1 MMLRTSAVAV
11 VFGLCAMAQEA
22 APDEIQP
29 LLTAGNSSYLHGDY
43 DAARAS
49 YEKARDLA
57 KLRPFDDPVQYEA
70 PKRLSAALAALGQY
84 DAANSNLALAIGW
97 LEQYSGRAD
106 PKIPGD
112 LLQSVVYLKALK
124 DYDGAVAVLGR
135 VIGLHLGA
143 DRSFE
148 NTNVADDHSRLAQVY
163 MLMKMPDAA
172 IQSLT
177 VALNI
182 RTKLAGP
189 LDETLIFDLD
199 RLGAVYTGTEAYE
212 KAEEAYRH
220 ALTIRESLLG
230 KDDAGLI
237 PDVDGLAF
245 ALFGQK
251 KYDEAEPLYHRLID
265 LWIASTAADH
275 PMLAVAWQKLG
286 VFYAAQKK
294 YDLAKEAYDKGIAI
308 RALHL
313 ATGLAEQ
320 AADTLTQGDKP
331 DKPAVIALYQRA
343 LKPLDP
349 PDPMYA
355 ELRRDIEG
363 MIAEL
368 SKKTNSQWKPAPP
381 PVRKKE

>member
-1 MMLRTSAVAV
+1 MLLRTCAVAV
-11 VFGLCAMAQEA
+11 AFGLYAMAQEP

-29 LLTAGNSSYLHGDY
+29 LLEAGNASYLHGDY

-49 YEKARDLA
+49 YEKAWDLA
-57 KLRPFDDPVQYEA
+57 KFRPSGDPARYEA

-84 DAANSNLALAIGW
+84 DEANSNLALAIGW
-97 LEQYSGRAD
+97 REEVNGRDD

-112 LLQSVVYLKALK
+112 LLLSVMYLKALK
-124 DYDGAVAVLGR
+124 KYDDAIAVLHR
-135 VIGLHLGA
+135 VIGLHVGA
-143 DRSFE
+143 TGSFQ

-163 MLMKMPDAA
+163 MLMKKPDAA
-172 IQSLT
+172 ISALT
-177 VALNI
+177 VALGI

-199 RLGAVYTGTEAYE
+199 RLGAVYTGTQEYE
-212 KAEEAYRH
+212 KAAEAYRH
-220 ALTIRESLLG
+220 ALTIRESIFG
-230 KDDAGLI
+230 KDAADLI

-251 KYDEAEPLYHRLID
+251 EYDEAEPLYHRLIE
-265 LWIASTAADH
+265 LWADSTAPDH

-286 VFYAAQKK
+286 VFYSAQKK
-294 YDLAKEAYDKGIAI
+294 YDLAKEAFDKGIAI

-313 ATGLAEQ
+313 GMGLAEQ
-320 AADTLTQGDKP
+320 AADTLAQGDKP

-349 PDPMYA
+349 PNPVYA
-355 ELRRDIEG
+355 DLRKDVEG
-363 MIAEL
+363 MIADL
-368 SKKTNSQWKPAPP
+368 SKKTGAQWKPAPP
-381 PVRKKE
+381 PVKKKE

>member
-1 MMLRTSAVAV
+1 MLLRTCAVAV
-11 VFGLCAMAQEA
+11 AFGLYAMAQEP

-29 LLTAGNSSYLHGDY
+29 LLEAGNASYLHGDY
-43 DAARAS
+43 DAARAAF
-49 YEKARDLA
+49 EKAWDLA
-57 KLRPFDDPVQYEA
+57 KLGPSDDPARYEA

-84 DAANSNLALAIGW
+84 DEANSNLALAIGW
-97 LEQYSGRAD
+97 REQVNGRDD

-124 DYDGAVAVLGR
+124 KYDDAIAVLLR
-135 VIGLHLGA
+135 VMGLHVGA
-143 DRSFE
+143 TRSFE
-148 NTNVADDHSRLAQVY
+148 NTDVADDNSRLAQVY
-163 MLMKMPDAA
+163 MLMKKPEAA
-172 IQSLT
+172 IGALR
-177 VALNI
+177 VALGI

-189 LDETLIFDLD
+189 LDPTLIYDLD
-199 RLGAVYTGTEAYE
+199 RLGAAYTGTQDYE
-212 KAEEAYRH
+212 KAEDAFRH
-220 ALTIRESLLG
+220 ALTIRQSLMG
-230 KDDAGLI
+230 KDDADLI

-265 LWIASTAADH
+265 LWTASTAPDH

-286 VFYAAQKK
+286 VFYSAQKK
-294 YDLAKEAYDKGIAI
+294 YDLAKDAFDKGNAI

-320 AADTLTQGDKP
+320 AADTLGQGDKP

-349 PDPMYA
+349 PNEVYGEM
-355 ELRRDIEG
+355 RKQIED
-363 MIAEL
+363 MIADL
-368 SKKTNSQWKPAPP
+368 GKKTGAKWKSVTP
-381 PVRKKE
+381 PVKK

>member
-1 MMLRTSAVAV
+1 MILRTAFMAAAL
-11 VFGLCAMAQEA
+11 GLCAIAQEP

-29 LLTAGNSSYLHGDY
+29 LLEAGNSSYLHGEY

-49 YEKARDLA
+49 YEKAWDLA
-57 KLRPFDDPVQYEA
+57 KLRPADDPARYEA

-84 DAANSNLALAIGW
+84 DDANSNLALAIGW
-97 LEQYSGRAD
+97 CEQYVGRDD
-106 PKIPGD
+106 PRIPGD

-124 DYDGAVAVLGR
+124 KYDDALAVLRR
-135 VIGLHLGA
+135 VMGLHVAAARG
-143 DRSFE
+143 FM
-148 NTNVADDHSRLAQVY
+148 NTSVADDHSRLAQVF
-163 MLMKMPDAA
+163 MLMKLPEAA
-172 IQSLT
+172 VAALN

-199 RLGAVYTGTEAYE
+199 RLGSVHTGTQEYE
-212 KAEEAYRH
+212 KAAEAYRH
-220 ALTIRESLLG
+220 ALTIRESIFG
-230 KDDAGLI
+230 KDAADLI

-265 LWIASTAADH
+265 LWAASTAPDH

-286 VFYAAQKK
+286 VFYSAQKK
-294 YDLAKEAYDKGIAI
+294 YDLAKEAFDKGNAI

-313 ATGLAEQ
+313 GTGLAEQ
-320 AADTLTQGDKP
+320 AADTLGQGDKP

-349 PDPMYA
+349 PNPLYA
-355 ELRRDIEG
+355 DLRKDIER
-363 MIAEL
+363 MIADL
-368 SKKTNSQWKPAPP
+368 TKKSGAQWKPAPP
-381 PVRKKE
+381 PVKK

>member
-1 MMLRTSAVAV
+1 
-11 VFGLCAMAQEA
+11 MAQEA

-97 LEQYSGRAD
+97 LEMYSGRAD
-106 PKIPGD
+106 PKIP
-112 LLQSVVYLKALK
+112 
-124 DYDGAVAVLGR
+124 
-135 VIGLHLGA
+135 GLHLGA

-368 SKKTNSQWKPAPP
+368 SKKTNSQWNPAPP